1 MPLPPQDAP
10 AAAARPL
17 LAVVAP
23 SARLLAQAA
32 AREGLDVYALDLF
45 GDADTRA
52 LAQGWWCVGDAQQL
66 RIDRLACTAGLQAAA
81 AFARASGRELLGWV
95 PGGGLEGEPQLL
107 AEGAAQ
113 LPLLGCTPQVMAQ
126 VRDPAC
132 FFEALDEAGI
142 PHPPVARQR
151 PDDGQ
156 AWLLKDLR
164 GCGGSHVRLL
174 SAAAPL
180 PALAQSQVLQRRA
193 PGLPMSASFVAGLPQ
208 GLRVL
213 GFNRQVVRM
222 HAADAAVPYQF
233 CGVVGPVPLPAA
245 VQQGVLQACEQLA
258 RRFALRGL
266 CSLDFLLHGEQWSVL
281 ELNPRPPASTAL
293 YAAQQPLRLH
303 LEACLGRPL
312 GGAPASPPA
321 DMAPVQGWHI
331 VYARREGQL
340 SSEQARWLAAQPDV
354 HDLPRAGERWQ
365 PGQPL
370 CSLSAGGHCASE
382 VLQGLGA
389 RREALLRVLEPTP
402 ESTAAFTAVSTPP

>member
-1 MPLPPQDAP
+1 MSGHSQSSP
-10 AAAARPL
+10 ATVARPL

-23 SARLLAQAA
+23 AARLLAQAA
-32 AREGLDVYALDLF
+32 VQEGLDVYALDLF

-66 RIDRLACTAGLQAAA
+66 RIDPLACTAGLQAAA

-107 AEGAAQ
+107 AAGAAQ
-113 LPLLGCTPQVMAQ
+113 LPLLGCTPQAMAQ

-142 PHPPVARQR
+142 AHPPVALQR
-151 PDDGQ
+151 PADGQ

-174 SAAAPL
+174 SAAAAVPPL
-180 PALAQSQVLQRRA
+180 APGQVLQRRA
-193 PGLPMSASFVAGLPQ
+193 PGLPMSVSFVAGLPQ
-208 GLRVL
+208 GLRLL
-213 GFNRQVVRM
+213 GFNRQVVRT

-245 VQQGVLQACEQLA
+245 VQQGLLRACEQLA

-266 CSLDFLLHGEQWSVL
+266 CSLDFLLNGDQWSVL

-293 YAAQQPLRLH
+293 YAAQQPMRLH

-312 GGAPASPPA
+312 GGAPVQASPPA
-321 DMAPVQGWHI
+321 GKAPVQGWYI

-354 HDLPRAGERWQ
+354 HDLPRAGQRLQ

-370 CSLSAGGHCASE
+370 CSLSACGHCASE
-382 VLQGLGA
+382 VLQSLGT
-389 RREALLRVLEPTP
+389 RREALLGVLESTP
-402 ESTAAFTAVSTPP
+402 ESTALASPP